1 MSNQDNIPPS
11 GASNPSVTDTQEKN
25 LTAAKYKDVKI
36 AILKMFK
43 AIKKELNKCF
53 NEDWQYKRFNE
64 TMKAIHDMKVEFIKE
79 IVKPMKCKRK

>member
-1 MSNQDNIPPS
+1 
-11 GASNPSVTDTQEKN
+11 
-25 LTAAKYKDVKI
+25 
-36 AILKMFK
+36 MFK

-79 IVKPMKCKRK
+79 IVKLMKCKRK